1 LLQLFHIPSVEQ
13 RIFTFFGFSMDLD
26 NNQLASNSSANR
38 EHRQKKQLSIGD
50 SILIGIFVLLLLC
63 VFKYASAIL
72 VPLTFAILLSLLF
85 APVVQLL
92 AKLRIPR
99 RIGAAIVVAG
109 IVTVIAGGIMALA
122 EPAQGWLDKSPQV
135 FHEIEEKLQ
144 KIKQPLKQ
152 IQEAAEKAEVLT
164 ELDQNAMKMEVKP
177 NSKKLIE
184 SFFSATPEVLAFFVL
199 SIVLLYFMLYSGKTL
214 VEYIIRAIFWLAHQR
229 NTVDMGRLIQQEI
242 SRYLLTI
249 TIINICLGISV
260 ALALTLIGLPNPILW
275 GTMVTLLNFA
285 PYIGAICS
293 AIIITIVSLVTFDS
307 MFAILLAPAVFVIIT
322 SLEGQFITPQI
333 LGNRFSM
340 NPLLVFL
347 TIVFWGWLWGYVGA
361 LLAFP
366 LMVSTKILCQS
377 VDVLK
382 PFADFLEDT

>member
-1 LLQLFHIPSVEQ
+1 
-13 RIFTFFGFSMDLD
+13 M
-26 NNQLASNSSANR
+26 
-38 EHRQKKQLSIGD
+38 
-50 SILIGIFVLLLLC
+50 IGIFVLLLLC
-63 VFKYASAIL
+63 VFKYASTIL

-92 AKLRIPR
+92 ARLRIPR
-99 RIGAAIVVAG
+99 RIGAAIVVTG

-122 EPAQGWLDKSPQV
+122 EPAEGWLDKSPQV
-135 FHEIEEKLQ
+135 LHEIEKKLQ

-177 NSKKLIE
+177 NTEKLIE
-184 SFFSATPEVLAFFVL
+184 SLFSATPEVLTFFVL

-249 TIINICLGISV
+249 TIINICLGITV

-293 AIIITIVSLVTFDS
+293 AIVITIVSLVTFDS
-307 MFAILLAPAVFVIIT
+307 LFTILLAPAVFLIIT
-322 SLEGQFITPQI
+322 SLEGQIITPQI
-333 LGNRFSM
+333 LGDRFSM

-366 LMVSTKILCQS
+366 LLVSTKILCQS